1 MRQAVLLCAE
11 RTFKKWVPALL
22 ILVIFMPLLV
32 SLSLLV
38 RQQFIRHEM
47 LEKLEAKNLTTVI
60 VKKSGV
66 KWIRENREIEING
79 KLFDVKEIT
88 EKGNNYLIRGLYD
101 EKEALL
107 LLNLKKA
114 QQSSGNKP
122 VHQLVSKVFSGTLF
136 FEPKTE
142 LFQKLPIFLSLKYQ
156 LYNNN
161 NFPSWCPPLSGPPPK
176 LS

>member
-1 MRQAVLLCAE
+1 MLCGE
-11 RTFKKWVPALL
+11 RIFRKWVPVLL

-38 RQQFIRHEM
+38 RQQFIHHEM
-47 LEKLEAKNLTTVI
+47 LEQLEAKNLTTVM
-60 VKKSGV
+60 VRKTNV

-88 EKGNNYLIRGLYD
+88 EQGNNYLIRGLYD

-107 LLNLKKA
+107 LHTLKKA
-114 QQSSGNKP
+114 QQSSGNRP
-122 VHQLVSKVFSGTLF
+122 VHQLVSKILSGTLF

-142 LFQKLPIFLSLKYQ
+142 LLQKQPILLSLKYQ
-156 LYNNN
+156 LYNNSN
-161 NFPSWCPPLSGPPPK
+161 LTSWCPALSGPPPK